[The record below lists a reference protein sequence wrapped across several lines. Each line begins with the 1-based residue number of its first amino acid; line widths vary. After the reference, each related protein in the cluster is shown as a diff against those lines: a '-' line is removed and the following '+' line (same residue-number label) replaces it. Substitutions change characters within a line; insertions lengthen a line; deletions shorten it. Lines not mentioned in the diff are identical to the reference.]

1 MSVASPASAGPLPPG
16 PSAMSRDEVLASQR
30 GRVSWAVLEAV
41 SELGYAA
48 TTVSEIV
55 KRAKV
60 SRRTF
65 YELHRDKEDCY
76 VAAFEMAVEIV
87 DNTLDAKLDTYR
99 DADWKVLLRKSLEEY
114 LALLSAEPEIARA
127 LHVEALSVGPALAR
141 HRVGMKKV
149 FAHRMLGAHRLGVA
163 QGELHT
169 TPSEGIMLLLIGG
182 IDDRVRDCL
191 IEDGPEGLP
200 RLLPDLYTASIA
212 LIQDSSGS

>member
-1 MSVASPASAGPLPPG
+1 MSVVAPASSEPLPPG

-30 GRVSWAVLEAV
+30 GRVAWAALQAV
-41 SELGYAA
+41 SELGYGP

-65 YELHRDKEDCY
+65 YVLHRDKEDCY
-76 VAAFEMAVEIV
+76 VAAFEMIVEVV
-87 DNTLDAKLDTYR
+87 DNALNAKLETFR

-114 LALLSAEPEIARA
+114 LALLSAEPDIARA

-141 HRVGMKKV
+141 HRVEMKKV
-149 FAHRMLGAHRLGVA
+149 FANRMLGAHRRGVA

-169 TPSEGIMLLLIGG
+169 TPPEGIMLLLIGG
-182 IDDRVRDCL
+182 IDDRIRDCL
-191 IEDGPEGLP
+191 NEDGPEGLP
-200 RLLPDLYTASIA
+200 ELIPDLYAASIA
-212 LIQDSSGS
+212 LIQNSPSS